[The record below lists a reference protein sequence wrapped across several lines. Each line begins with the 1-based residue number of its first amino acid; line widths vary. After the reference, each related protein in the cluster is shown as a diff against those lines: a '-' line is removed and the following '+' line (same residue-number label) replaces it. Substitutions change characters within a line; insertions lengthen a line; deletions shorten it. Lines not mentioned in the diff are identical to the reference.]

1 MPRGASGVNTQRP
14 PAVASPWCQVCEGLV
29 SALTLVVG
37 WEALIVLR
45 DIRGLTAAEAEDVS
59 AWMASALLERT
70 LAEDAD

>member
-1 MPRGASGVNTQRP
+1 MPRGASGVTANGSRQ
-14 PAVASPWCQVCEGLV
+14 PWCQVCEGLV

-70 LAEDAD
+70 LAEDAG

>member
-1 MPRGASGVNTQRP
+1 M
-14 PAVASPWCQVCEGLV
+14 